1 MTDRLPK
8 GMAESFGKLLLTAAF
23 LQDSYLQLS
32 FYNTC
37 DGMARGMLKTVN
49 KLTKERETELNEL
62 RDAVDKQMSHLMN
75 RNDINKHL
83 AIKPLL
89 KGLNRI
95 TEIAIVDEIA
105 LIRPEFF
112 QIPALQEETIDPTA
126 ESVRGLD

>member
-37 DGMARGMLKTVN
+37 DGMARGLLQMLN
-49 KLTKERETELNEL
+49 KYTPARKEEMDKMMDDLNKN
-62 RDAVDKQMSHLMN
+62 VHHLMN

-95 TEIAIVDEIA
+95 TEIAIVDGIA
-105 LIRPEFF
+105 VIRPEFF

-126 ESVRGLD
+126 ESMRGLD